1 MPTGAVPPE
10 SPRPAEASADPVQE
24 IEIRLLLQGVYERY
38 GYDFRDYALSSMRRR
53 VRQCLRDE
61 GLPSVSALQDR
72 VLHDKAAVVRLVSVL
87 SVSVTS
93 LFRHP
98 GFYRAFRQRAVP
110 ILRTYPVVR
119 VWHAGCATGE
129 EVYSMAILLK
139 EEGLYDRAQ
148 VYATDM
154 NTAVLQQAAAG
165 SVPVSSLREAA
176 ACYLLAGG
184 RGRLAEYYELRGA
197 RAWFDP
203 SLRRN
208 VVFAE
213 HNLVTDRSFNEF
225 NVVICRNV
233 LIYFNRP
240 LQERVHSLLYGSL
253 GRRGFLGL
261 GNRETVRFTPYE
273 DRYEVLDWADRLYR
287 KIA

>member
-1 MPTGAVPPE
+1 MVPGAVPPE
-10 SPRPAEASADPVQE
+10 SHAPAEARSDPLE
-24 IEIRLLLQGVYERY
+24 DLEIRLLLQAVYERF
-38 GYDFRDYALSSMRRR
+38 GYDFRDYALSSLRRR
-53 VRQCLRDE
+53 VRQFQRDE
-61 GLPSVSALQDR
+61 ELSSPSALQQR
-72 VLHDKAAVVRLVSVL
+72 VLHEPGTVERLISAL

-129 EVYSMAILLK
+129 EVYSMAIVLR
-139 EEGLYDRAQ
+139 EEGLFERSQ
-148 VYATDM
+148 IYATDM
-154 NTAVLQQAAAG
+154 NAAALRQAVAG
-165 SVPVSSLREAA
+165 TVGMSTLREAGS
-176 ACYLLAGG
+176 CYMLSGG
-184 RGRLAEYYELRGA
+184 RGSLAQYYELEGTRA
-197 RAWFDP
+197 RFDA

-225 NVVICRNV
+225 NVIMCRNV

-240 LQERVHSLLYGSL
+240 LQERVHSLLYDSL

-261 GNRETVRFTPYE
+261 GNRETTRFTPYE
-273 DRYEVLDWADRLYR
+273 GRYEVVDWADRLYR

>member
-1 MPTGAVPPE
+1 MPIGPVSSE
-10 SPRPAEASADPVQE
+10 SHPPAEAVSDPVQDL
-24 IEIRLLLQGVYERY
+24 EIRLLLQGVYERY
-38 GYDFRDYALSSMRRR
+38 GYDFRDYALSSQRRR

-61 GLPSVSALQDR
+61 GLATVSALQDR
-72 VLHDKAAVVRLVSVL
+72 ILHDPSAVERLVAAL

-98 GFYRAFRQRAVP
+98 GFYRAFRQRAAP

-119 VWHAGCATGE
+119 LWHAGCATGE
-129 EVYSMAILLK
+129 EVYSMAILLR
-139 EEGLYDRAQ
+139 EEGLYDGAQ
-148 VYATDM
+148 LYATDM
-154 NTAVLQQAAAG
+154 NAAALRQATEG
-165 SVPVSSLREAA
+165 TVAVGTLREASS
-176 ACYLLAGG
+176 CYVLGGG
-184 RGRLAEYYELRGA
+184 RARLAEYYTVDGA
-197 RAWFDP
+197 RATFDP
-203 SLRRN
+203 ALRKN

-213 HNLVTDRSFNEF
+213 HNLATDRSFNEF
-225 NVVICRNV
+225 NVIICRNV

-261 GNRETVRFTPYE
+261 GNRETIRFTPYE
-273 DRYEVLDWADRLYR
+273 DRYEVVDWADRLYR